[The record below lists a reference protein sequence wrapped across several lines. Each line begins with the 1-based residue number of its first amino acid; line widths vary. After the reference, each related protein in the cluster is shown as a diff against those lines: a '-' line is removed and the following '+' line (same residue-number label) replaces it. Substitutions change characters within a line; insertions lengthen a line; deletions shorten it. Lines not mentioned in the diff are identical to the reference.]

1 VGGENEEVAVQL
13 ASVPGCTPWLRLAAS
28 PMKLIAVLAFL
39 LTLSAAADDL
49 LPTLM
54 NTRGKPLVDQ
64 PMNTPPPPFDGKSNG
79 FASGFKGWR
88 YNAAERGG
96 HWEVADGAFKG
107 AENPAVNHP
116 ATASYGFDFKD
127 VVIQCEVRMNDVPM
141 NGRKYRYL
149 NVRTTDTKDYVCSII
164 LNEGGFRIQKDDNDH
179 DGPDKAVPLAQAKLP
194 LKLNEWIKVL
204 FEIRGEEMCATVNG
218 VSLTGPHPLIASDK
232 HSVMF
237 VCGVEGSVR
246 NVKAWEGLPNPDWDK
261 NKVKIVADMAKA
273 SAVKRK

>member
-1 VGGENEEVAVQL
+1 MRFFVLLSLLFAV
-13 ASVPGCTPWLRLAAS
+13 P
-28 PMKLIAVLAFL
+28 VL
-39 LTLSAAADDL
+39 ADDL

-54 NTRGKPLVDQ
+54 TTRGKLLVDQ
-64 PMNTPPPPFDGKSNG
+64 PMDKQPPPFDGKSNG

-107 AENPAVNHP
+107 AENPAVKHP

-127 VVIQCEVRMNDVPM
+127 GIIQCEVRMNDVPL

-149 NVRTTDTKDYVCSII
+149 NVRTTDTKDYVCTIAF
-164 LNEGGFRIQKDDNDH
+164 NEGGFRIQKDDNDH
-179 DGPDKAVPLAQAKLP
+179 DGPDKAVPLGQAKLP

-218 VSLTGPHPLIASDK
+218 VSLTGTHPLIGSEK

-246 NVKAWEGLPNPDWDK
+246 NIKAWEGLSNPDWEK
-261 NKVKIVADMAKA
+261 NKAKILANMAKNA
-273 SAVKRK
+273 PAKK